1 MRLGDKDASEARA
14 ILRRLGLKPM
24 EGSSNPRGEFWI
36 TEAGYPYFIPYGTR
50 PRETF
55 VEQAFDEIVEKILDK
70 LS

>member
-1 MRLGDKDASEARA
+1 MPPRAGRLCIALASVP
-14 ILRRLGLKPM
+14 L
-24 EGSSNPRGEFWI
+24 EGSSNRHGEFRI
-36 TEAGYPYFIPYGTR
+36 TEAGYPYFVPYGTQ

>member
-1 MRLGDKDASEARA
+1 
-14 ILRRLGLKPM
+14 M
-24 EGSSNPRGEFWI
+24 EGSSNRHGEFWI
-36 TEAGYPYFIPYGTR
+36 TEAGYPYFVPYGTQ